1 MNNLLI
7 GLLILVVVW
16 YCLSNKENF
25 VEIFASAGYS
35 KPVSSPS
42 INYDVN
48 FDDSDFTLANATEGI
63 TYDEA
68 NECIQPLI
76 KFVKSQTGL
85 CTTPIEMNKMDVYTN
100 SSGQKLFKCRLML
113 MVTSVGFP
121 FGFEIIANV
130 FNGKVVL
137 ANSQVVD
144 IPTNIAPYSEMVD
157 SNFLPLSDIAPKPNL
172 GRL

>member
-7 GLLILVVVW
+7 GILILILLA
-16 YCLSNKENF
+16 YCFSGKENF
-25 VEIFASAGYS
+25 VEIFAPAGYS

-42 INYDVN
+42 INFDAN
-48 FDDSDFTLANATEGI
+48 FDDSEFILANDTSGI
-63 TYDEA
+63 TYDQA
-68 NECIQPLI
+68 NECIQPI
-76 KFVKSQTGL
+76 ISFVKSQTNL
-85 CTTPIEMNKMDVYTN
+85 CTSPVEMNKMDVYVN
-100 SSGQKLFKCRLML
+100 STGQKLFKCRLML

-144 IPTNIAPYSEMVD
+144 IPTNIAPYSEM
-157 SNFLPLSDIAPKPNL
+157 SETNFLPLSNLVPKPNL
-172 GRL
+172 SI